1 MSRDSELAGGET
13 HISKGLGP
21 ALLPHPR
28 GGGRGRGKR
37 PGRSP
42 VAAGGRRPR
51 PLAAGG
57 RAGAATVGTDV
68 RAGLVVAAGAEGRAH
83 TEVVGGKVQQGGR
96 ARGPR
101 AGRGLDRHHRP
112 PPAYLALVMR

>member
-13 HISKGLGP
+13 QISKGLGP

-42 VAAGGRRPR
+42 VPAGGGGPGPRPR
-51 PLAAGG
+51 AGG
-57 RAGAATVGTDV
+57 RARPPWARTCAPDSWWP
-68 RAGLVVAAGAEGRAH
+68 RA
-83 TEVVGGKVQQGGR
+83 
-96 ARGPR
+96 PR
-101 AGRGLDRHHRP
+101 AGRTPR
-112 PPAYLALVMR
+112 